1 MQDALGQRGEAL
13 FTILMT
19 AFEPGEQPLFRPQF
33 LGDKWPYIDF
43 FVELLGHD
51 DIKPFFFVQVKT
63 TRQGYTKRQ
72 HRLKI
77 GVAEDKILGLVAYP
91 APTYLVGIDEWQERG
106 YILSVNGEMLSSL
119 SSMSTQFPIDIA
131 NRENLWQEVS
141 SFWKGYDRTQL
152 SSGFVDSD
160 WR

>member
-77 GVAEDKILGLVAYP
+77 GVAEDKILGLGTSNQIIMP
-91 APTYLVGIDEWQERG
+91 ELVQD
-106 YILSVNGEMLSSL
+106 
-119 SSMSTQFPIDIA
+119 
-131 NRENLWQEVS
+131 
-141 SFWKGYDRTQL
+141 DRRYRRTICQ
-152 SSGFVDSD
+152 D
-160 WR
+160 